1 MSSKARLV
9 QKFSVIFLATGDKT
23 EVFRSLDEIPEELRQ
38 RLTRIARASQVDT
51 LVIANEE
58 GRDLLQ
64 SQNVA
69 APQPAPSNS
78 PMISP
83 ALRWAII
90 FLLAGSVALILNWI
104 LHFR

>member
-1 MSSKARLV
+1 MSSQERIV
-9 QKFSVIFLATGDKT
+9 QKFSVVYLATGDKT
-23 EVFRSLDEIPEELRQ
+23 EVFRSLDEIPEEIRQ
-38 RLTRIARASQVDT
+38 RLTRIARTSQVDT

-64 SQNVA
+64 SQGWSH
-69 APQPAPSNS
+69 PQPAAPSS

-90 FLLAGSVALILNWI
+90 FFLAGSVALILNWI
-104 LHFR
+104 LQLR

>member
-38 RLTRIARASQVDT
+38 RLTRIARTSQVDT

-64 SQNVA
+64 SQSLA
-69 APQPAPSNS
+69 PPQPAPPNS

-83 ALRWAII
+83 ALRWAIV
-90 FLLAGSVALILNWI
+90 FLLAGSVGLILNWI